1 MTRVLVVDAGGR
13 GNAIAHAFSR
23 SSKVKEV
30 FVAPGNAGS
39 EFFDKCKI
47 AKLDGKPIPSIR
59 AIDEIVRFAKRA
71 EIDLAFIGPEEPLS
85 LGLVDKLEE
94 EGIRAVG
101 PRKEETILEASKC
114 WAKDFLKKIG
124 VPIPSYKNFD
134 NPEEAEEFIKEFY
147 RENEGN
153 GNLVVKADGLA
164 AGKGVYV
171 CDSIE
176 ECLLA
181 VDEIMRKRKFGD
193 AGNRVCIEERLYGIE
208 VAFTALCDGRH
219 AVCFGHAKDYKR
231 AFDPDDVEGLKNFHI
246 GLTKKFITSKDAERL
261 FKEGKLL
268 NPNTG
273 GMGAVSPHPS
283 VDGEIEEK
291 IMNEVVLP
299 IASKF
304 REEEG
309 RSFRGVLY
317 PVIMLVRENNELTP
331 KVLEINVRDC
341 DPGAEA
347 KLPRLE
353 SDIYELS
360 QAIIDG
366 KLDEV
371 EVKFSNSW
379 CVAVCAVSGFMRG
392 REGLKPGYPGDHY
405 TSQPI
410 KGLERVINS
419 DNTFVYANGISKDGA
434 QSQGSQGSQGFQTTG
449 GRVLTVSA
457 LGKSLEEARERAYQA
472 LSTIE
477 FPGMRYRKTIGQ
489 DVPD

>member
-1 MTRVLVVDAGGR
+1 MTKVLVVDAGGR

-23 SSKVKEV
+23 SSQVREV

-39 EFFDKCKI
+39 EFFEKCKL
-47 AKLDGKPIPSIR
+47 AKLDGKTIPSIR
-59 AIDEIVRFAKRA
+59 AIDEIVKFAKKA
-71 EIDLAFIGPEEPLS
+71 EIDLVFIGPEEPLS
-85 LGLVDKLEE
+85 LGLVDALEE

-124 VPIPSYKNFD
+124 VPIPDYRNFESA
-134 NPEEAEEFIKEFY
+134 EEAEEYI
-147 RENEGN
+147 REYYSETPGK
-153 GNLVVKADGLA
+153 NLVVKADGLA

-171 CDSIE
+171 CDSME

-193 AGNRVCIEERLYGIE
+193 AGNRVCIEERLHGVE
-208 VAFTALCDGRH
+208 VAFTALCDGRN
-219 AVCFGHAKDYKR
+219 AVNFGHAKDYKR
-231 AFDPDDVEGLKNFHI
+231 AFDPDDLEGLKNFYI
-246 GLTKKFITSKDAERL
+246 GLTKKFLTLKDAERL

-273 GMGAVSPHPS
+273 GMGAVSPHPFLN
-283 VDGEIEEK
+283 GGIEQK
-291 IMNEVVLP
+291 IMDEVILP
-299 IASKF
+299 IIRKF

-309 RSFRGVLY
+309 KSFKGVLY
-317 PVIMLVRENNELTP
+317 PVIMLVKENDEMIP

-353 SDIYELS
+353 GDMYALAEAVL
-360 QAIIDG
+360 DG
-366 KLDEV
+366 KLSKLDEA

-379 CVAVCAVSGFMRG
+379 CVAVCAVSGFMKG
-392 REGLKPGYPGDHY
+392 REGLKPGYPADHY
-405 TSQPI
+405 TNQPI
-410 KGLERVINS
+410 KGLESLISNPNS
-419 DNTFVYANGISKDGA
+419 TFIYANGISRTE
-434 QSQGSQGSQGFQTTG
+434 SYQTTG

-457 LGKSLEEARERAYQA
+457 MGESLEEARDKAYKA
-472 LSTIE
+472 VSNIE
-477 FPGMRYRKTIGQ
+477 FPGMRYRKTIGL